1 MAINYSIK
9 KNRLKKALLIGM
21 IMDDEGVLHT
31 KEDTSFHF
39 MIMRA
44 IDSAMDD
51 TEWGRLNFSIDLP
64 ENMVYYVYASAR
76 NMDTI
81 YDEKGSYKLD
91 DVLTD
96 ENAPDLDRKAFFDEP
111 YGERFVGKSDI
122 LLYNLKGR
130 YLYLM
135 IEIVGTGVGTLDKIR
150 VQRNSDTFF
159 PAFPEIYRQRGS
171 FFHRLISVYS
181 SIYNDFDDEIDRLP
195 KLLDLDTCPA
205 EILPIY
211 ASWLGIDISGDYLEE
226 SVCRNLV
233 KEAYSLNRL
242 KGTKACLERLLEIV
256 LQEKPLILEQNTI
269 QAYKEK
275 GDIIGGNLVQESIYD
290 VNILI
295 RKLLN
300 ENERF
305 QLEYLIDQ
313 FKPIRSRIHLI
324 QLKETGILDSNI
336 YLDMNAQISDEVFAT
351 LDDYQDING
360 TIVLK

>member
-1 MAINYSIK
+1 MISGIPPTLDAITGASH
-9 KNRLKKALLIGM
+9 KAASTMELGEFST
-21 IMDDEGVLHT
+21 DEGHMYIP
-31 KEDTSFHF
+31 HF
-39 MIMRA
+39 R
-44 IDSAMDD
+44 
-51 TEWGRLNFSIDLP
+51 
-64 ENMVYYVYASAR
+64 
-76 NMDTI
+76 
-81 YDEKGSYKLD
+81 
-91 DVLTD
+91 
-96 ENAPDLDRKAFFDEP
+96 
-111 YGERFVGKSDI
+111 
-122 LLYNLKGR
+122 
-130 YLYLM
+130 
-135 IEIVGTGVGTLDKIR
+135 
-150 VQRNSDTFF
+150 
-159 PAFPEIYRQRGS
+159 
-171 FFHRLISVYS
+171 YS
-181 SIYNDFDDEIDRLP
+181 SLI
-195 KLLDLDTCPA
+195 CPA